1 MIEIAKENED
11 IQTLLDSNISF
22 EFKEIAGKV
31 AQDQRISNE
40 EAIYLYQ
47 HADLAYLGVL
57 ANHIRFRKNKNYV
70 YFNHNFHVEPTNVCV
85 YTCTFCSYSRLI
97 KNREQGWELSV
108 EEILNIIKKYDG
120 QAVTEVHITGG
131 VVPKQDLNFYKELF
145 EKIKQHRPELHI
157 KALTPVEFHYIFKKA
172 KVTYE
177 EGLAILH
184 QAGLDSLPGG
194 GAEIFDESIRDQIAG
209 GKCSSEEW
217 LKIHKI
223 WHQMG
228 LYSNATML
236 YGHIESFEHRVDHM
250 DHLRQLQD
258 ETKGFNAFIPLKFRN
273 KENQMAH
280 VPEVSVIEDLRN
292 YAIARIYLDNFQHI
306 KAYWAMIGRKTAQLS
321 LNFGADDLDGT
332 IDDTTKIYSMAGSE
346 EQNPKLTTQELID
359 LIKAVGKTAVE
370 RDTLYGIVKEF

>member
-1 MIEIAKENED
+1 MIETVKENKS
-11 IQTLLDSNISF
+11 IQAILDSNISA
-22 EFKEIAGKV
+22 ELKEIASKI
-31 AQDQRISNE
+31 AQQKRITNLD
-40 EAIYLYQ
+40 AIYLYQ
-47 HADLAYLGVL
+47 HAELSYLGVL
-57 ANHIRFRKNKNYV
+57 ANHIRTNKNKNYV
-70 YFNHNFHVEPTNVCV
+70 YFNHNFHVEPTNICV
-85 YTCTFCSYSRLI
+85 YTCSFCSYSRLI

-108 EEILNIIKKYDG
+108 DEILNIIKKYDG

-131 VVPKQDLNFYKELF
+131 VVPKQDLIFYKELF

-177 EGLAILH
+177 EGLTILH

-223 WHQMG
+223 WHKMG
-228 LYSNATML
+228 LNSNATML

-250 DHLRQLQD
+250 DRLRKLQD

-346 EQNPKLTTQELID
+346 EQNPKLTTQELVD
-359 LIKAVGKTAVE
+359 LIKAVGKTPVE
-370 RDTLYGIVKEF
+370 RDTLYGIVKEY